1 MTVSRRSATDPP
13 PISNLPVQA
22 TPFVGR
28 DEEIAAI
35 QDLFEEHRAVLLHDP
50 VGRPHGYGKSEA
62 AITYGHRYRMRYRVA
77 WWFDC
82 SHERDP
88 ARLRE
93 LLDLG
98 MQELHTRYREVLRT
112 DLPGNPDAKW
122 LLLYDNVADP
132 DKIQEHFPSGEA
144 RILVT
149 SRPPG
154 TEWDS
159 AAARLPVGDL
169 GVPETAGLFRQLADI
184 RQPVA
189 DELARTF
196 AGHPRQIIA
205 VAEQIRRGTPPAV
218 CVAIAD
224 AVRLAPAPER
234 PAPAPSGHVR
244 MSGQDRETLIDTLLS
259 SPVCRDLRSY
269 REWIKAIDR
278 RATVSPSLP
287 SETETIRTRVVG
299 LVSVALGRD
308 RPDVLQALAAALE
321 EMADGQEARLVQA
334 LIGPAAANWDG
345 TKKPQRAV
353 LGPPP
358 VDAPFFFT
366 SYANR
371 EDDQDHVAEFHERLE
386 QELRIK
392 RGRNLSSAG
401 FLDRRSLRLGL
412 TWREPMVDAIR
423 STRLLVALITADY
436 FESEWCRREWAVMM
450 ERARRAGRSPGQEPV
465 AVLPLFWVKPRGP
478 LPRDLAS
485 IQYSSAELFGGNK
498 APDNLID
505 LLREDKQE
513 AAAFIRR
520 LATVMIEAADRDL
533 PVLDAEAVR
542 SIPLAFSEW
551 DDAGDTSLAGVGA
564 GTEESGASTV
574 TPVQDMLVDVPPIDV
589 PPVHIPPPVPETPSE
604 NGAGTGTDTLIE
616 PEPTTPVTEPATPEP
631 EPEPAKP
638 VAEPETTPAPQTP
651 PVSDKT
657 LLIEALTATR
667 VLRDATHYTR
677 WVEAV
682 LTDVEAE
689 RRPDVTQLVDPLRL
703 RVRLLVNFA
712 NEHSTPDLFL
722 AMARALTLV
731 DPGSADAPNG
741 TVAEVHALVN
751 RIVAAWPHHA

>member
-1 MTVSRRSATDPP
+1 MTGSGRSATDPP

-50 VGRPHGYGKSEA
+50 AGRPHGYGKSEA

-82 SHERDP
+82 SHESDP
-88 ARLRE
+88 VLLRQ
-93 LLDLG
+93 LIDRAT
-98 MQELHTRYREVLRT
+98 QELHTRYREVLRT
-112 DLPGNPDAKW
+112 GVPESPDDKW

-132 DKIQEHFPSGEA
+132 DRIQEHFPSGEA

-149 SRPPG
+149 ARPPG
-154 TEWDS
+154 TAWDS
-159 AAARLPVGDL
+159 KAARLPVGDL
-169 GVPETAGLFRQLADI
+169 GASEVASLFRQLAEI

-189 DELARTF
+189 EELARTF

-205 VAEQIRRGTPPAV
+205 VAEQIRRGTPPAA
-218 CVAIAD
+218 CVALAD
-224 AVRLAPAPER
+224 AVRLAPAPAR
-234 PAPAPSGHVR
+234 PAPQPAGHVR

-269 REWIKAIDR
+269 REWIEAIDR
-278 RATVSPSLP
+278 RTTVSSVLP
-287 SETETIRTRVVG
+287 PETETIRTRVVG
-299 LVSVALGRD
+299 LVSIALSRD
-308 RPDVLQALAAALE
+308 RPDVLQALAAALAE
-321 EMADGQEARLVQA
+321 KADGHEARLVQA
-334 LIGPAAANWDG
+334 LIGPAAANWDEHG
-345 TKKPQRAV
+345 TPRRAV
-353 LGPPP
+353 LSPSPA
-358 VDAPFFFT
+358 DAPFFFT

-371 EDDQDHVAEFHERLE
+371 EDDQDHVAEFHQRLE

-392 RGRNLSSAG
+392 RGRNLTSTG

-423 STRLLVALITADY
+423 TTRLLVALITADY

-478 LPRDLAS
+478 LPRDLAA

-505 LLREDKQE
+505 LLREDDQE

-520 LATVMIEAADRDL
+520 LAAVMIEAADRDL
-533 PVLDAEAVR
+533 PALDAEAVR

-551 DDAGDTSLAGVGA
+551 DTGDTSLAGAGA
-564 GTEESGASTV
+564 DAGQGGPRPHPPERQRPRPAKSEPS
-574 TPVQDMLVDVPPIDV
+574 TPVPEQPVQEPPVQEPLVQKQPVQNPPV
-589 PPVHIPPPVPETPSE
+589 QNPPAQNPPVHDPPS
-604 NGAGTGTDTLIE
+604 NNKA
-616 PEPTTPVTEPATPEP
+616 
-631 EPEPAKP
+631 
-638 VAEPETTPAPQTP
+638 
-651 PVSDKT
+651 
-657 LLIEALTATR
+657 LLIEALAASP
-667 VLRDATHYTR
+667 VLRDPTQYTR

-682 LTDVEAE
+682 LSEVDRE
-689 RRPDVTQLVDPLRL
+689 RHPAVTHLVDPLKF

-722 AMARALTLV
+722 AMAEALTLV
-731 DPGSADAPNG
+731 DPGGADAPDG
-741 TVAEVHALVN
+741 TVAEVHALVD
-751 RIVAAWPHHA
+751 RIVAAWPHHP